1 MEFQLILKTDNPE
14 EVSNI
19 LRAFISTYKKGDSPQ
34 EVITKMNR
42 VLRDPDTGEHRTIGE
57 KPSEEIKKGQLKCAD
72 PKCGKLFTPP
82 TKKSIYCSNKCY
94 QRSYWHLHSKLQ
106 NRDQFTQ
113 PEKPANSPAKDDN
126 FHKKL
131 EILKE
136 KGIAPIPQ
144 PKIKR
149 DFQS

>member
-1 MEFQLILKTDNPE
+1 MDIEIIIRGHGVSFEQIEAIIKGLDNPAVKISTEKKPERILK
-14 EVSNI
+14 
-19 LRAFISTYKKGDSPQ
+19 
-34 EVITKMNR
+34 
-42 VLRDPDTGEHRTIGE
+42 DPDTGEHHTLGE
-57 KPSEEIKKGQLKCAD
+57 KPSTETETGQLKFAD

-106 NRDQFTQ
+106 HRDQFTQ
-113 PEKPANSPAKDDN
+113 PEKPANTPAKEDI

-136 KGIAPIPQ
+136 KGIPPIPE